1 MPGNATDVSNVLPA
15 NHMLIG
21 DSWITESSGGSF
33 QHVNPSTGKEQSTV
47 PLAGPGEMDRAVQEA
62 RAAGRLWREYMPNER
77 RDVLLRIASLLR
89 ARTDELAA
97 IATLEN
103 GAPSCF
109 TPVLCGELPAEYF
122 TYYAGWVDKLCGEHV
137 PVYPMKALDYTR
149 PEPYGVVAVI
159 IPWNGPMTSIGQKV
173 APALAAGNC
182 VVLKPPELAPFT
194 SIRFAELCLE
204 AGLPPGVLNVVPSG
218 PEGGDALVRHP
229 GVDKISFTG
238 GGATAHKVLQAAGE
252 NLTPVV
258 LELGGKSA
266 NIVFDDA
273 DLDKAITMAVQ
284 IGIATLSGQGCVLPT
299 RLLVQDTVYDE
310 VVEQVVDLSETLTVG
325 DPWEPDTVMGPVIS
339 ADHCARI
346 EGTIKRAQDEGAGQL
361 LTGGQRLG
369 GGLADGY
376 FLPPTVFGG
385 VDNRSHLAQEE
396 IFGPVLSVIKFSSEA
411 EAVSLA
417 NDTKYGLGAFVHTS
431 DVTRAHSLA
440 ADLDAGYIGVNGFP
454 LMPPN
459 APFGGVKQS
468 GHGRE
473 GGLEGLREFVRIKNV
488 YVEMEG

>member
-1 MPGNATDVSNVLPA
+1 MAGTVTQTTKALPA

-21 DSWITESSGGSF
+21 DNWITESRGGTF
-33 QHVNPSTGKEQSTV
+33 QHVNPSTGKVQSTI
-47 PLAGPGEMDRAVQEA
+47 PLAGREEMDSAVGAA
-62 RAAGRLWREYMPNER
+62 RAAMPLWRDYTPNER
-77 RDVLLRIASLLR
+77 RDVLLRIAALLR
-89 ARTDELAA
+89 EHTDELAS

-122 TYYAGWVDKLCGEHV
+122 TYYAGWVDKLCGELI

-149 PEPYGVVAVI
+149 AEPYGVVAVI
-159 IPWNGPMTSIGQKV
+159 IPWNGPLTSIGQKV

-194 SIRFAELCLE
+194 SIRFAELCRE
-204 AGLPPGVLNVVPSG
+204 AGLPPGVLNVVPG
-218 PEGGDALVRHP
+218 GAEGGDALVRHP

-238 GGATAHKVLQAAGE
+238 GGATAHKVLQAASE

-266 NIVFDDA
+266 NIVFEDA

-284 IGIATLSGQGCVLPT
+284 VGIATLSGQGCVLPT

-310 VVEQVVDLSETLTVG
+310 VVEQVVDLSESLTVG
-325 DPWEPDTVMGPVIS
+325 DPWQPDTMMGPVIS
-339 ADHCARI
+339 AGHCSRI
-346 EGTIKRAQDEGAGQL
+346 EDTIKRAQSEGAGRL

-369 GGLADGY
+369 GDLADGY
-376 FLPPTVFGG
+376 FLPPTVFGD

-396 IFGPVLSVIKFSSEA
+396 IFGPVLSVIKFGSES

-417 NDTKYGLGAFVHTS
+417 NDTKYGLGAFLHTS
-431 DVTRAHSLA
+431 DVTRAHRVA
-440 ADLDAGYIGVNGFP
+440 ADLEAGYVGVNGFP

-473 GGLEGLREFVRIKNV
+473 GGLEGLREFVRTKNI
-488 YVEMEG
+488 YVELEG

>member
-1 MPGNATDVSNVLPA
+1 MPGNSIDATDVLPA
-15 NHMLIG
+15 NRMLIG
-21 DSWITESSGGSF
+21 DSWITESSGGTF

-47 PLAGPGEMDRAVQEA
+47 LLAGPAEMDRAVQEA
-62 RAAGRLWREYMPNER
+62 RAAVRLWREYLPNER

-89 ARTDELAA
+89 AHTDELAA

-122 TYYAGWVDKLCGEHV
+122 TYYAGWVDKLCGEV
-137 PVYPMKALDYTR
+137 IPVYPMKALDYTR
-149 PEPYGVVAVI
+149 AEPYGVVAVI
-159 IPWNGPMTSIGQKV
+159 IPWNGPLTSIGQKV

-194 SIRFAELCLE
+194 SIRFAELCRE
-204 AGLPPGVLNVVPSG
+204 AGLPPGVLNVVPGG

-238 GGATAHKVLQAAGE
+238 GGVTAHKVLQAAGE

-299 RLLVQDTVYDE
+299 RLLVQDAVYDE

-339 ADHCARI
+339 AEHCARI

-361 LTGGQRLG
+361 LTGGKRLAG
-369 GGLADGY
+369 SLADGY
-376 FLPPTVFGG
+376 FLSPTVFGA

-396 IFGPVLSVIKFSSEA
+396 IFGPVLSVIKFNSEA

-417 NDTKYGLGAFVHTS
+417 NDTRYGLGAFLHTR
-431 DVTRAHSLA
+431 DVTRAHRLA

-468 GHGRE
+468 GYGRE
-473 GGLEGLREFVRIKNV
+473 GGLEGLREFVRTKNV
-488 YVEMEG
+488 YVELEG